1 MGRGTNGMTV
11 LKQVVLFLEMIRF
24 SHTLFALPFALLA
37 GAMAWRAG
45 ASDDP
50 PAEFRPIELVAIL
63 LCMVF
68 ARSAAM
74 AMNRL
79 VDRDLDAENPRT
91 AERHLPTGRLRVSTV
106 VWFTVLGSLG
116 FLASTLLFL
125 PRNPVPVLLSVP
137 VLLFL
142 FGYSYAK
149 RFTWAAHFWLGAAL
163 MLAPLGAWV
172 AVRPEWNVAPL
183 LLGLA
188 VLFWVAGFDMIYAC
202 QDFDFDRQKRLR
214 SIPARWG
221 VPGALRLAAISHA
234 AMFLLLVLLGLAFP
248 WFGTIYFVGIGIIG
262 LLLIYEHSVIRP
274 DDLAR
279 VNLAFFHLNALISVG
294 LLGIGGA
301 DLIW

>member
-1 MGRGTNGMTV
+1 MNV
-11 LKQVVLFLEMIRF
+11 LKQLRKLLEMIRF

-45 ASDDP
+45 AADEP
-50 PAEFRPIELVAIL
+50 PMPFRPVELVAIL

-79 VDRDLDAENPRT
+79 ADRRLDAENPRT
-91 AERHLPTGRLRVSTV
+91 AGRHLPTGTLKVATV
-106 VWFTVLGSLG
+106 VWFTVLSALG
-116 FLASTLLFL
+116 FIASTLLFL
-125 PRNPVPVLLSVP
+125 PRNPLPVIFSVP

-149 RFTWAAHFWLGAAL
+149 RFTSGAHFWLGAAL

-172 AVRPEWNVAPL
+172 AVRPAWNIAPL

-202 QDFDFDRQKRLR
+202 QDYSFDRKKRLR

-221 VPGALRLAAISHA
+221 IRGALRMAAVSHA
-234 AMFLLLVLLGLAFP
+234 AMILCLMLLGLSFP
-248 WFGTIYFVGIGIIG
+248 WFGGIYFSGIGLIVV
-262 LLLIYEHSVIRP
+262 LLVYEHSVVRP
-274 DDLAR
+274 YDLAR

-294 LLGIGGA
+294 LLVIGSI
-301 DLIW
+301 DLVW